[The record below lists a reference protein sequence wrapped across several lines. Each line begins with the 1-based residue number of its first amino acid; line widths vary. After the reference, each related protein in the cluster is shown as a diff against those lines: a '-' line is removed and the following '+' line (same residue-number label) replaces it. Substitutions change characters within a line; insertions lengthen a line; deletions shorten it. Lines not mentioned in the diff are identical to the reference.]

1 MPGKTRKPQEIK
13 QDIFALVKEYQK
25 SSATEC
31 TFVPG
36 ETVIPFARR
45 VYDEKELISLVD
57 SSLDFWL
64 TSGKYAL
71 EFEKNFA
78 DFLGLNHCLL
88 VNSGSS
94 ANLLAMTAL
103 TSPLLG
109 EKRLKPGDEVITVA
123 AAFPTT
129 VNPIVQNGLIPVFVD
144 IDLGTYN
151 INTAQMEKALSK
163 KTKAVFLAH
172 TLANPFDV
180 EAVTKFAQEN
190 NLFLIED
197 CCDAVG
203 STFNG
208 QAVGT
213 FGDLATVSF
222 YPAHHMTMGEGGA
235 VLTNSGN
242 LSRIVRSFRDWGRDC
257 YCEPGHDNTC
267 GKRFS
272 QQHGTLPFGYDH
284 KYVYSHIGYNLKITD
299 LQAAIGV
306 EQLKKLPRFIET
318 RKRNFATL
326 YERLERHRQYLILP
340 ETHPKASPSWF
351 AFPLTLKRGAPFT
364 AKELVSFLENRKIMT
379 RKLFAGNI
387 TRQPAYQNVPYRLA
401 GGLPNTD
408 YVMENTFFIGVYPG
422 LTPEMIDYVTGSFD
436 DFFRGIPCQTGRLS
450 E

>member
-1 MPGKTRKPQEIK
+1 
-13 QDIFALVKEYQK
+13 
-25 SSATEC
+25 
-31 TFVPG
+31 
-36 ETVIPFARR
+36 
-45 VYDEKELISLVD
+45 
-57 SSLDFWL
+57 
-64 TSGKYAL
+64 
-71 EFEKNFA
+71 
-78 DFLGLNHCLL
+78 
-88 VNSGSS
+88 
-94 ANLLAMTAL
+94 
-103 TSPLLG
+103 
-109 EKRLKPGDEVITVA
+109 
-123 AAFPTT
+123 
-129 VNPIVQNGLIPVFVD
+129 VD

-151 INTAQMEKALSK
+151 INTEQMEKALSK

-180 EAVTKFAQEN
+180 EAVTKFAQEH

-208 QAVGT
+208 QSVGT

-235 VLTNSGN
+235 VLTNSGK

-306 EQLKKLPRFIET
+306 EQLKKLPGFIET

-326 YERLERHRQYLILP
+326 YERLQQYVQYLILP
-340 ETHPKASPSWF
+340 ETHPKADPSWF
-351 AFPLTLKRGAPFT
+351 AFPLTIKKDAPFA

-387 TRQPAYQNVPYRLA
+387 TRQPAYQNVPYRIIGDLF
-401 GGLPNTD
+401 NTD

-436 DFFRGIPCQTGRLS
+436 DFFREIPCQTGRFS

>member
-1 MPGKTRKPQEIK
+1 MPGKTRKPEEIK

-25 SSATEC
+25 SSAAEC

-45 VYDEKELISLVD
+45 VYDDKELISLVD

-64 TSGKYAL
+64 TAGKYAS
-71 EFEKNFA
+71 EFEKKFA
-78 DFLGLNHCLL
+78 DLLGLKHCLL

-129 VNPIVQNGLIPVFVD
+129 VNPIIQNRLIPVFVD

-151 INTAQMEKALSK
+151 IKTEQMEKALSK

-172 TLANPFDV
+172 TLANPFDL

-235 VLTNSGN
+235 VLTNSGK

-306 EQLKKLPRFIET
+306 EQLKKLPGFIET

-326 YERLERHRQYLILP
+326 YERLQQYVQYLILP
-340 ETHPKASPSWF
+340 ETHPKADPSWF
-351 AFPLTLKRGAPFT
+351 AFPLTIKKDAPFA

-387 TRQPAYQNVPYRLA
+387 TRQPAYQNVPYRIIGDLF
-401 GGLPNTD
+401 NTD

-436 DFFRGIPCQTGRLS
+436 DFFREIPCQTGRFS

>member
-1 MPGKTRKPQEIK
+1 MPGKTRKPEEIK

-25 SSATEC
+25 SSAAEC

-45 VYDEKELISLVD
+45 VYDDKELISLVD

-64 TSGKYAL
+64 TAGKYAS
-71 EFEKNFA
+71 EFEKKFA
-78 DFLGLNHCLL
+78 DLLGLKHCLL

-129 VNPIVQNGLIPVFVD
+129 VNPIIQNRLIPVFVD

-151 INTAQMEKALSK
+151 IKTEQMEKALSK

-172 TLANPFDV
+172 TLANPFDL
-180 EAVTKFAQEN
+180 EAVTKFAKEN

-242 LSRIVRSFRDWGRDC
+242 MARIVRSFRDWGRDC

-306 EQLKKLPRFIET
+306 EQLEKLPRFIET

-326 YERLERHRQYLILP
+326 YKRLKRHRQYLILP
-340 ETHPKASPSWF
+340 ETHPKAIPSWF
-351 AFPLTLKRGAPFT
+351 AFPLTVKRNASFT

-387 TRQPAYQNVPYRLA
+387 TRQPAYQNVPYRVA
-401 GGLPNTD
+401 GDLSNTD

-422 LTPEMIDYVTGSFD
+422 LTPEMLDYVIRSFD
-436 DFFRGIPCQTGRLS
+436 DFFRDIPCQTGRLS